1 MFTPNLKEAITELSY
16 ACFKSRLKVQIH
28 WYEIDF
34 FILMQLKL
42 TFTRKVSYFYGSLV
56 LKATVWELGIA
67 YWYSLTE
74 FSFHFF
80 TSSDFIDKFAL
91 KGIHIRIKLTRKPSI

>member
-34 FILMQLKL
+34 FILMLATK
-42 TFTRKVSYFYGSLV
+42 TNFHKKGFV
-56 LKATVWELGIA
+56 LLW
-67 YWYSLTE
+67 
-74 FSFHFF
+74 
-80 TSSDFIDKFAL
+80 
-91 KGIHIRIKLTRKPSI
+91 